1 MGVPVAYFEIV
12 SPNLERARSFYT
24 QLFGWQTIDIGD
36 PTYTMIDTGA
46 GDGAIGGGIGQPQRD
61 SDPGG
66 TKIYMRVDDL
76 QGYLDRAEQ
85 LGGRTVVPPTPLPGG
100 LGSFAVLGDPDGQLV
115 GLWA

>member
-12 SPNLERARSFYT
+12 SPDAERARAFYSE
-24 QLFGWQTIDIGD
+24 LFGWSTVDIGD

-61 SDPGG
+61 TDPGG

-76 QGYLDRAEQ
+76 GAYLARAEQ
-85 LGGRTVVPPTPLPGG
+85 LGGRTVVPPTALPGDF
-100 LGSFAVLGDPDGQLV
+100 GSFAVFADPDGQLV
-115 GLWA
+115 GLWV